1 MIALMVAGLVLGLSA
16 GFSPGPL
23 SILLISQTLK
33 YGTREG
39 IKVSFAPLFSD
50 APIIVLTMV
59 VLTQIAGSQTFLGGL
74 SIVGG
79 MFLLYLAY
87 ESFRAG
93 GIELAGQMDA
103 PQSLTKGVVVN
114 LLNPNPYVFWL
125 TVGAPTVVKAW
136 AETPFAAVAFVAS
149 FYSCLVGSKF
159 LLAVLVGKSRN
170 WFMGK
175 PYVYLMRGLGV
186 LLVGVAGMMLGEGVQ
201 MLGGLR

>member
-1 MIALMVAGLVLGLSA
+1 MIASMVAGLVLGLSA

-23 SILLISQTLK
+23 SVLLISQTLK
-33 YGTREG
+33 HGTREG

-50 APIIVLTMV
+50 APIIALTML
-59 VLTQIAGSQTFLGGL
+59 VLTQIAGSQTLLGGI
-74 SIVGG
+74 SIAGG

-87 ESFRAG
+87 ESFRTR

-125 TVGAPTVVKAW
+125 TVGAPTMVKAW
-136 AETPFAAVAFVAS
+136 TETPLAAVAFVAS
-149 FYSCLVGSKF
+149 FYSCLVGAKL

-175 PYVYLMRGLGV
+175 PYAYLMRALGV
-186 LLVGVAGMMLGEGVQ
+186 LLALYAVMLFKEGLTMVGMWN
-201 MLGGLR
+201 

>member
-1 MIALMVAGLVLGLSA
+1 MIGLMVAGLVLGLSA

-87 ESFRAG
+87 ESFRTG

-186 LLVGVAGMMLGEGVQ
+186 LLVGVAGMMLREGVQ

>member
-1 MIALMVAGLVLGLSA
+1 MIASMVAGLVLGLSA

-23 SILLISQTLK
+23 SFLLISQTLK
-33 YGTREG
+33 HGTREG

-50 APIIVLTMV
+50 APIIVLTML
-59 VLTQIAGSQTFLGGL
+59 VLTQIAGSQTILGLL
-74 SIVGG
+74 SIMGG

-87 ESFRAG
+87 ESFRTS
-93 GIELAGQMDA
+93 GIELGQRDA

-125 TVGAPTVVKAW
+125 TVGAPMVVKAW
-136 AETPFAAVAFVAS
+136 AETPAAAVGFIVS
-149 FYSCLVGSKF
+149 FYGCLVGSKL

-175 PYVYLMRGLGV
+175 PYVYLMRVLGV
-186 LLVGVAGMMLGEGVQ
+186 LLALYALMLFKEGLGMLG
-201 MLGGLR
+201 

>member
-1 MIALMVAGLVLGLSA
+1 MIALMVTGLVLGLSA

-50 APIIVLTMV
+50 MPIIVLTMV

-87 ESFRAG
+87 ESFRTG
-93 GIELAGQMDA
+93 GIELGQMDA

-186 LLVGVAGMMLGEGVQ
+186 LLVGVAGMMLREGVQ